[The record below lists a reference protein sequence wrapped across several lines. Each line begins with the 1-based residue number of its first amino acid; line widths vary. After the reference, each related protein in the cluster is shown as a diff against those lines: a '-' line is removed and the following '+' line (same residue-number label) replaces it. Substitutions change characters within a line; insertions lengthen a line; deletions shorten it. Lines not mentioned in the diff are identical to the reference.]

1 MLASK
6 THRGVSLSSIGI
18 GTWAIGGPY
27 WTADQPTGW
36 SGPLDDADS
45 KLGLELAIDGGLT
58 HVDTADV
65 YGIGRSE
72 RIVGGAISGKRNQI
86 SLASK
91 VGFVSTSSP
100 NVYSPENIRFQ
111 CEQSLRNLKVDCLD
125 IYYIHHCDFGM
136 NDQFLPEAVDAIKRL
151 QQAGLIRTVGLS
163 GYSAGDLIRVAKVLK
178 PDFIQSWA
186 SIEHREF
193 IDEGGDLSKFMLASD
208 IRFIAMMP
216 FGQGRILGKYD
227 SKNPPSFGKGDNR
240 TGNPEFQED
249 SLRAFTSKLEML
261 RSRFGQS
268 SAELIVP
275 ALGFLLQFPAVI
287 SVIPG
292 FRNSRQVKE
301 ILNAAAQ
308 EFSLKD
314 REFIESAFPLA
325 EAKPHP
331 WTE

>member
-1 MLASK
+1 ML
-6 THRGVSLSSIGI
+6 TPGTCVSADDGSTLSYQEQVAVHQNHVAALVTRDVRVTIEAADKLDWPRANENDPVPLNG
-18 GTWAIGGPY
+18 
-27 WTADQPTGW
+27 DQPCVT
-36 SGPLDDADS
+36 
-45 KLGLELAIDGGLT
+45 
-58 HVDTADV
+58 
-65 YGIGRSE
+65 R
-72 RIVGGAISGKRNQI
+72 R
-86 SLASK
+86 
-91 VGFVSTSSP
+91 
-100 NVYSPENIRFQ
+100 
-111 CEQSLRNLKVDCLD
+111 
-125 IYYIHHCDFGM
+125 
-136 NDQFLPEAVDAIKRL
+136 
-151 QQAGLIRTVGLS
+151 
-163 GYSAGDLIRVAKVLK
+163 AGDLIRVARVLK

-193 IDEGGDLSKFMLASD
+193 IDEGGDLSKFMLAND